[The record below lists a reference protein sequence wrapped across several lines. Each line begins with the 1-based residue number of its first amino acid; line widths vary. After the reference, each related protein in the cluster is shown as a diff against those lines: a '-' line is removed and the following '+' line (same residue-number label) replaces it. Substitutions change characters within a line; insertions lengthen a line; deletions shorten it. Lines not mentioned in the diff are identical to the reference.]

1 MGSQL
6 PGGGM
11 PTAPRHTEQKR
22 QETFLRLYRMAF
34 IAFAGGVMLIFVI
47 MLLQDIRNCFTLGC
61 SALLPM
67 RIRSFWAPVEMPV
80 HVHIA
85 FDGGMLLFLAFIL
98 YIGYSDLTE
107 RIQELQVQ
115 REFDTVMQRIRS
127 GEDIDGILAD
137 LKKRK
142 GR

>member
-1 MGSQL
+1 MRSQ
-6 PGGGM
+6 PSRGGM

-22 QETFLRLYRMAF
+22 QETLLRLYRVAF
-34 IAFAGGVMLIFVI
+34 VAFAGCVMFIFVI

-80 HVHIA
+80 HVHVA

-98 YIGYSDLTE
+98 YMGYNDLTE
-107 RIQELQVQ
+107 RIQELQAQ
-115 REFDTVMQRIRS
+115 REFDTVMQRIQS
-127 GEDIDGILAD
+127 GEDVDGILAD
-137 LKKRK
+137 LEKRK
-142 GR
+142 ER